1 MIFSDVAVVR
11 TVVAVAIMLL
21 VAFFARRHSKF
32 SLVLVAAA
40 IFFLFCEMF
49 NTVTEMI
56 VDRISLESNAFSARI
71 KHASAFIS
79 AVAGFVAFSFL
90 FVVLYN
96 LLFSPSSAP
105 PQPSSTAPTLPHP
118 TPLSLPA
125 PAAPPVALP
134 AAAPP
139 VALPAAAPPVALPAA
154 PMTLLRYA
162 KRKRRYA
169 RRMKNRG

>member
-105 PQPSSTAPTLPHP
+105 PQPSSTAPTLPLP
-118 TPLSLPA
+118 PPLPLPLPLSPPA
-125 PAAPPVALP
+125 

-139 VALPAAAPPVALPAA
+139 VALPAAAPPVALPA

-169 RRMKNRG
+169 KRMKNQG